1 MMIKLGIVYGGMSTE
16 HDVSKKSAKSV
27 VENLNKQ
34 KYEIY
39 DIYIN
44 KNGEWTDK
52 KNNKIENI
60 FELLKNLDVVFPI
73 LHGKYGED
81 GTIQGMFEMLNIP
94 YVGAGVLAS
103 ANGMDKV
110 YSKIIFEK
118 VKIPQAKYVYINK
131 VNDKYMYITDSFGEI
146 EESVEDIKK
155 NNRKD

>member
-52 KNNKIENI
+52 KN
-60 FELLKNLDVVFPI
+60 ELLKNLDVVFPI

-110 YSKIIFEK
+110 YSKIIFE
-118 VKIPQAKYVYINK
+118 
-131 VNDKYMYITDSFGEI
+131 
-146 EESVEDIKK
+146 
-155 NNRKD
+155 